1 MTTLSNISVD
11 SPFIPHIP
19 TPDVGFTSPAPDA
32 AVATWVWCGVA
43 GWLGG
48 RGVGGEMREMR
59 GGGMYGGVCV

>member
-32 AVATWVWCGVA
+32 AEAARAWCRVTGGLGEEVVWVERWKRCV
-43 GWLGG
+43 
-48 RGVGGEMREMR
+48 VGIYIEMER
-59 GGGMYGGVCV
+59 